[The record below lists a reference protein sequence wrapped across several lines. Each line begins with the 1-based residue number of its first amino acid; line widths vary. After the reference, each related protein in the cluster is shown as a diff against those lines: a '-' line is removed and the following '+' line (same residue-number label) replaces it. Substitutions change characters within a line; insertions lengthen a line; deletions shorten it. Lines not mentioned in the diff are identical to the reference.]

1 MHRPFE
7 LKPSF
12 PYGSPS
18 EPYHPSP
25 PMDAHY
31 HPHLNQLQSRVRYN
45 PLPVTPPISTGAEDS
60 KSDASSQIQSLG
72 MVAHQPPTTH
82 PLDAPSVDETHWDPT
97 RIITYVLDFSTTR
110 LSLGL
115 LLISRSS
122 QWDMAFSV
130 NPSTVSANSPPMPI
144 NNSVP
149 GVQNVMNSQYPVQYE
164 TPNKVP
170 SVASTQSLSPPQF
183 QAPPVVFS
191 ARDWQQ
197 SVASVYDPQ
206 GLKRRWN
213 YPVDVSPDNISKR
226 QRGWD
231 AQVHKSSTIFQGCL
245 CPIQS
250 PDSSFFWPAS
260 FYPTI
265 PGNHCH
271 CHPIL
276 PIFFFFLVKSLS
288 VLLFALQ
295 APVDICMAQREKV
308 WGQRCPNIVTSL
320 TGRDD
325 DWCMNPVVHHQ
336 LALIGLLGTKFR
348 KELTVVEKTLFRSLD
363 MPVEQWQG
371 STCLMWKGCSVHPRC
386 MCCIPCPFF

>member
-1 MHRPFE
+1 MRILETCSTAWPMAEIQAQIDSLRLAFSADMHRPFE

-60 KSDASSQIQSLG
+60 KSDTSSQIQSLG

-149 GVQNVMNSQYPVQYE
+149 GVPNVMNSQYPVQYE

-170 SVASTQSLSPPQF
+170 SVTSTQSLSPPQF

-213 YPVDVSPDNISKR
+213 YPVDVNPDNTSKR
-226 QRGWD
+226 QRG
-231 AQVHKSSTIFQGCL
+231 
-245 CPIQS
+245 
-250 PDSSFFWPAS
+250 
-260 FYPTI
+260 
-265 PGNHCH
+265 
-271 CHPIL
+271 
-276 PIFFFFLVKSLS
+276 
-288 VLLFALQ
+288 
-295 APVDICMAQREKV
+295 
-308 WGQRCPNIVTSL
+308 
-320 TGRDD
+320 
-325 DWCMNPVVHHQ
+325 
-336 LALIGLLGTKFR
+336 
-348 KELTVVEKTLFRSLD
+348 
-363 MPVEQWQG
+363 
-371 STCLMWKGCSVHPRC
+371 
-386 MCCIPCPFF
+386 